1 MGQKYM
7 ARFIGNIEAKTDE
20 KGRVFLPAAFRRVLQ
35 KSGDERLMLR
45 QDIHQRCLVL
55 YPESTWCEQLD
66 ALRAR
71 LNRWSSQEQMWF
83 RQFVAGVDEVT
94 VDGNGRILIPKRYHE
109 AIGLQGE
116 VRFIGMD
123 DTIELWAKEVA
134 DSLFADET
142 AFGAELESLMNDR
155 N

>member
-1 MGQKYM
+1 M

-45 QDIHQRCLVL
+45 KDIHQRCLVL
-55 YPESTWCEQLD
+55 YPETTWNEQLD

-83 RQFVAGVDEVT
+83 RQFVAGVDEV
-94 VDGNGRILIPKRYHE
+94 VIDGNGRILIPKRYHE
-109 AIGLQGE
+109 AIGLKGE

-123 DTIELWAKEVA
+123 DTIEIWAKEKVEKPFMEA
-134 DSLFADET
+134 EE
-142 AFGAELESLMNDR
+142 FGRELENIMTAEGGKENE
-155 N
+155 